1 MNWYGKMYLSAS
13 VKDKAGQI
21 MKEMEAGQF
30 SKKVW
35 VISIPI
41 GEKDQLDIRRASSL
55 AYHGLWESIPMIVG
69 LAGSQ
74 KEAVGL
80 IIQITGDCLKERG
93 DALLRAYL
101 CGDMYSAR

>member
-13 VKDKAGQI
+13 LEDRAGQI

-35 VISIPI
+35 VISIPV
-41 GEKDQLDIRRASSL
+41 GEKDQLEIRRASSL

-80 IIQITGDCLKERG
+80 IVQITGDCLRERG
-93 DALLRAYL
+93 DALLRSYL
-101 CGDMYSAR
+101 STDALPAR